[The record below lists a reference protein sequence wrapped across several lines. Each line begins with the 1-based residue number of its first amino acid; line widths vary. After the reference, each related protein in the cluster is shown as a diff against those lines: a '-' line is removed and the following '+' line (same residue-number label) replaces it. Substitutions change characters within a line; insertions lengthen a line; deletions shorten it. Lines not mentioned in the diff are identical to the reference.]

1 MGHRKAGDDMKQ
13 KSITALILILA
24 VFILTMQIDK
34 SVSAPSNGQKIPKD
48 AIRLRILANSDSA
61 KDQAVKRSIRDEVN
75 RNVETWVKDLKTAD
89 QAKRVITAH
98 LDEIRHTVAN
108 KLKAEGV
115 NVPYKVTLG
124 EAKFPTKMYGGY
136 VYPAGMYQ
144 ALVVTLGS
152 GQGANWW
159 CVLFPPLC
167 FLDFANGDAVKPD
180 PSATPAH
187 HTHHSGVASA
197 KTKDVKTSSHPE
209 DQVQVHFF
217 FLDLFN
223 KMLGSLKGVFG

>member
-1 MGHRKAGDDMKQ
+1 MAHRKAGDDMKQ
-13 KSITALILILA
+13 KGITALILILT
-24 VFILTMQIDK
+24 VFILIMQIDK
-34 SVSAPSNGQKIPKD
+34 SVAAPSNGQKIPKD

-75 RNVETWVKDLKTAD
+75 ANVETWVKDLKTAD
-89 QAKRVITAH
+89 QAKHVITSH
-98 LDEIRHTVAN
+98 LKDIRQTVAN
-108 KLKAEGV
+108 KLKVEGV
-115 NVPYKVTLG
+115 HVPYTVTLG

-136 VYPAGMYQ
+136 VYPAGVYQ

-180 PSATPAH
+180 PASTPAPP
-187 HTHHSGVASA
+187 THHSGVASA
-197 KTKDVKTSSHPE
+197 KTKDVSASHPE

-223 KMLGSLKGVFG
+223 KMLSGLKGVFG

>member
-1 MGHRKAGDDMKQ
+1 MKQ
-13 KSITALILILA
+13 KAITALILILT
-24 VFILTMQIDK
+24 VFILMMQVDK
-34 SVSAPSNGQKIPKD
+34 SVAAPSNGQKIPKD

-89 QAKRVITAH
+89 QAKHVITSH
-98 LDEIRHTVAN
+98 LDDIRQTVAS

-115 NVPYKVTLG
+115 SVPYSVTLG

-136 VYPAGMYQ
+136 VYPAGIYQ
-144 ALVVTLGS
+144 ALVVTLGT

-180 PSATPAH
+180 STATPAS
-187 HTHHSGVASA
+187 HTNHSGVAGA
-197 KTKDVKTSSHPE
+197 KTKDVKASHPE

-223 KMLGSLKGVFG
+223 KLLSGLKGVMG

>member
-1 MGHRKAGDDMKQ
+1 MKQ
-13 KSITALILILA
+13 KAITALILMLT
-24 VFILTMQIDK
+24 VFILMMQVDK
-34 SVSAPSNGQKIPKD
+34 SVAAPSNGQKIPKD

-75 RNVETWVKDLKTAD
+75 ANVETWVKDLKTAD
-89 QAKRVITAH
+89 QAKHVITSH
-98 LDEIRHTVAN
+98 LDDIRQTVAN

-115 NVPYKVTLG
+115 HVPYTVTLG
-124 EAKFPTKMYGGY
+124 EARFPTKMYGGY
-136 VYPAGMYQ
+136 VYPAGVYQ

-180 PSATPAH
+180 TQSTAAP
-187 HTHHSGVASA
+187 HTNHVGVASA
-197 KTKDVKTSSHPE
+197 KVKDVSTSHPE

-217 FLDLFN
+217 FLDMFN
-223 KMLGSLKGVFG
+223 KMLSGLKGVFG

>member
-1 MGHRKAGDDMKQ
+1 MKQ
-13 KSITALILILA
+13 KAITALILILT
-24 VFILTMQIDK
+24 VFILMMQVDK
-34 SVSAPSNGQKIPKD
+34 SVAAPSNGQKIPKD
-48 AIRLRILANSDSA
+48 AIRLRILANSDAA

-75 RNVETWVKDLKTAD
+75 ANVETWVKDLKTAD
-89 QAKRVITAH
+89 QAKRVITSH
-98 LDEIRHTVAN
+98 LDDIRQTVAN

-115 NVPYKVTLG
+115 HVPYTVTLG
-124 EAKFPTKMYGGY
+124 EARFPTKMYGGY
-136 VYPAGMYQ
+136 VYPAGVYQ

-180 PSATPAH
+180 TQSTTAP
-187 HTHHSGVASA
+187 HTNHVGVASA
-197 KTKDVKTSSHPE
+197 KAKDVSTSHPE

-217 FLDLFN
+217 FLDMFN
-223 KMLGSLKGVFG
+223 KMLSGLKGVFG

>member
-1 MGHRKAGDDMKQ
+1 MKQ
-13 KSITALILILA
+13 KAITALILILT
-24 VFILTMQIDK
+24 VFILMMQVDK
-34 SVSAPSNGQKIPKD
+34 SVAAPSNGQKIPKD

-89 QAKRVITAH
+89 QAKHVITSH
-98 LDEIRHTVAN
+98 LDDIRQTVAS

-115 NVPYKVTLG
+115 SVPYSVTLG

-136 VYPAGMYQ
+136 VYPAGIYQ
-144 ALVVTLGS
+144 ALVVTLGT

-180 PSATPAH
+180 TTATPAS
-187 HTHHSGVASA
+187 HTNHSGVAGA
-197 KTKDVKTSSHPE
+197 KTKDVKASHPE

-223 KMLGSLKGVFG
+223 KLLSGLKGVMG